1 MKNIMKYLLVTQS
14 LMPIQSGTFL
24 PSLVLVSSLTRSW
37 QFLKQMNS
45 MMMETM
51 A

>member
-1 MKNIMKYLLVTQS
+1 MKNMMKYLFVTHS

-24 PSLVLVSSLTRSW
+24 PSLVLVSPLTRSW

-45 MMMETM
+45 MMIETM